1 MKSFNEFVS
10 IKESIHTHDYYAN
23 KTNDNNDAQFKLNKS
38 AMSKASDYS
47 DAQFKLN
54 KSVINK
60 LISGEDIVTK
70 NPQDVAGL
78 YIKSQ
83 IDNQGNR
90 IGVSD
95 LPELKGMKFQI
106 SYSNGTYFLKRI

>member
-10 IKESIHTHDYYAN
+10 IKESTHTHDYYAN
-23 KTNDNNDAQFKLNKS
+23 KANVNNDAIKS
-38 AMSKASDYS
+38 AMSKVSDYS
-47 DAQFKLN
+47 DTQFKLN
-54 KSVINK
+54 KSVMNK

-106 SYSNGTYFLKRI
+106 SYSSGTYFLKRI